1 MKARTN
7 GIDTH
12 YTITGEGPWLVFSH
26 SLACNVSMWEP
37 QVKELSKRYKVLCYD
52 TRGHGQSSAPEG
64 AYTLDQ
70 LADDAKALLDAAGV
84 KSCHW
89 VGLSMGGMIGQT
101 FQLKYPGIFKTM
113 TLADTTSRYPAELQS
128 TWTAR
133 IETASSKGMEPIV
146 QPTLERWFTEPYRK
160 SGAPVV
166 GHIAQ
171 AIRATPVPGFV
182 GCCHAIP
189 KINVSARLKEVKIPS
204 LVIVGEQDPGTP
216 VSMAREIHEN
226 LPGSELVII
235 PSAAHLSNLE
245 QPDVFNKALSG
256 FLDRHAA

>member
-1 MKARTN
+1 
-7 GIDTH
+7 
-12 YTITGEGPWLVFSH
+12 
-26 SLACNVSMWEP
+26 
-37 QVKELSKRYKVLCYD
+37 
-52 TRGHGQSSAPEG
+52 
-64 AYTLDQ
+64 
-70 LADDAKALLDAAGV
+70 
-84 KSCHW
+84 
-89 VGLSMGGMIGQT
+89 MGGMIAQT

-128 TWTAR
+128 TWQAR
-133 IETASSKGMEPIV
+133 IDTASSKGMEPIV

-166 GHIAQ
+166 GRIAE

-216 VSMAREIHEN
+216 VSMAQEIHEN

-245 QPDVFNKALSG
+245 QPEAFNKALAG
-256 FLDRHAA
+256 VLERHG

>member
-1 MKARTN
+1 MKTTTN

-12 YTITGEGPWLVFSH
+12 YTIDGEGQWLVFSH
-26 SLACNVSMWEP
+26 SLASNVTMWEP
-37 QVKELSKRYKVLCYD
+37 QVKAFSKRYKVVCYD
-52 TRGHGQSSAPEG
+52 TRGHGQSSAPAG

-70 LADDAKALLDAAGV
+70 LADDAKALLDSLGI

-101 FQLKYPGIFKTM
+101 FALEYPGVFKTM
-113 TLADTTSRYPAELQS
+113 TLADTTSRYPAELQA
-128 TWTAR
+128 TWQGRIDTA
-133 IETASSKGMEPIV
+133 TKQGMEPIV

-166 GHIAQ
+166 GEIAQ
-171 AIRATPVPGFV
+171 AIRVTPVPGFV

-226 LPGSELVII
+226 LPGSELVIL

-245 QPDVFNKALSG
+245 QPGAFNQALAG
-256 FLDRHAA
+256 FLGRHA